1 MSNPNNLIRPP
12 VLNTNNP
19 PIPPPLNTPPIPPT
33 AQLEVNIVNLVT
45 RICREQCKG
54 LVENILN
61 PSADISGIDQG
72 IDEQYRANLTDLDK
86 VPDIVRCLREF
97 SGDNAEFSSWKKS
110 VERVLSIYEST
121 KGTPRYFAILNI
133 IRNKIVGAADA
144 ALESYNTPLNWE
156 SISRCL
162 ALHYADK
169 RDLGTLE
176 YQMTTLIQGNNTVQD
191 FYQDVYS
198 HLSLIIN
205 NISCMTIGKEAMD
218 ILIQTYRDKAL
229 DTFIRG
235 LKGDLGKLLC
245 IREPT
250 TLPQALHLCLKL
262 QNQNFRTE
270 HAYGKSTKNPQ
281 NPRASQN
288 FRPQF
293 THRTHDAFPQ
303 VIPVPPRTQHI
314 YQQRQS
320 QYLNNNSQPLQYFNQ
335 NQQYFNQ
342 NQQFPAQIQR
352 YQNAN
357 PTYNNPP
364 PRPFAPKPQP
374 KPVPMDIDQS
384 MQSRAVNY
392 MNRPRQGNDF
402 AGKRPPEQTFQQP
415 QKFQRN
421 FHIETNGQDMS
432 NQVHINEDEVYYQ
445 QAMAYGIENDLQ
457 DFQEYVQDIN
467 NHCHEEDSAEIPE
480 TAEINFLD

>member
-1 MSNPNNLIRPP
+1 MSNPENLIRPAI
-12 VLNTNNP
+12 LTTNNSNP
-19 PIPPPLNTPPIPPT
+19 NPSIPPT
-33 AQLEVNIVNLVT
+33 IPNAQLEANIVNLVA
-45 RICREQCKG
+45 RVCREQCRG

-61 PSADISGIDQG
+61 PSAEISGIDQG
-72 IDEQYRANLTDLDK
+72 IDEQYRTNLTDLDK

-97 SGDNAEFSSWKKS
+97 SGNNAEFSSWKKS
-110 VERVLSIYEST
+110 VERILSIYEST
-121 KGTPRYFAILNI
+121 KGTPRYFAILSV
-133 IRNKIVGAADA
+133 IRNKIVGVADA

-235 LKGDLGKLLC
+235 LRGDLAKLLC

-270 HAYGKSTKNPQ
+270 HAYSKNTKPPQ
-281 NPRASQN
+281 HPRANQN
-288 FRPQF
+288 FKPQF
-293 THRTHDAFPQ
+293 THRAYDIFPH
-303 VIPVPPRTQHI
+303 VTPVPPRTHHV
-314 YQQRQS
+314 YHQRQP

-335 NQQYFNQ
+335 NQQ
-342 NQQFPAQIQR
+342 FPTQIQR

-374 KPVPMDIDQS
+374 KPVPMEIDQS

-392 MNRPRQGNDF
+392 MNRPKQSNDF
-402 AGKRPPEQTFQQP
+402 AGKRPPEQTYQQP

-421 FHIETNGQDMS
+421 FHIETNDQEING
-432 NQVHINEDEVYYQ
+432 QVHTNEDEVYYQ
-445 QAMAYGIENDLQ
+445 QAMTYGIENNLQ
-457 DFQEYVQDIN
+457 DFPEYVEDVDNQ
-467 NHCHEEDSAEIPE
+467 CHEENSADILE
-480 TAEINFLD
+480 TADINFLD